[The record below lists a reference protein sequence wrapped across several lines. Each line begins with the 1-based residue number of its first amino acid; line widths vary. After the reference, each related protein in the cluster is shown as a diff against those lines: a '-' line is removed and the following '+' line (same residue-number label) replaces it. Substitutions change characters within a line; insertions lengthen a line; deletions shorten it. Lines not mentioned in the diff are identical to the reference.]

1 MKHSSIQS
9 STFFF
14 STPLSHERINWYTE
28 CIASGAGIEPGQKRA
43 FTVFIT
49 GDALFSFVDAQS
61 REAWNALSE
70 VPSVQ
75 IVADGDELRLHG
87 LGDSVGAT
95 SPGITITERG
105 GGTLFWGQLVSHLA
119 AEWKG
124 TKKAGFLLCHPPY
137 MSRIPVH
144 MLRFLSGAHAA
155 GLSPELYAY
164 LDGLHNIHNGQR
176 PSEFE
181 NIGRAIATLARKAGQ
196 SGKDPWFA
204 ACSRCATARGYF
216 QMNPGTGYCEPASS
230 IDEITIRPLKE
241 ILSRFPGFY
250 PILSHTSGGIV
261 NPDRS
266 RDQETQ
272 PRLIIFITNPPY
284 GTEWTF
290 GGLSLALA
298 TAMEGIPTTVVF
310 IEHGVY
316 SLYGTHEVPPN
327 DKVFNVQ
334 EMVAATLD
342 IPSLCYLVHAP
353 SLERRGIGVEEH
365 LIGIREVQNNDLA
378 QILWDHDYSATRI
391 LFF

>member
-1 MKHSSIQS
+1 MEHSSIQS

-87 LGDSVGAT
+87 LGDSVGAA

-105 GGTLFWGQLVSHLA
+105 AGTLFWGQLVSHLSS
-119 AEWKG
+119 EWKG
-124 TKKAGFLLCHPPY
+124 TKKAAFLLCHPPY

-144 MLRFLSGAHAA
+144 MLRFLSGAYAA

-181 NIGRAIATLARKAGQ
+181 NIGRAIATLARKSGE
-196 SGKDPWFA
+196 SGKTQEGRERLKGISRLNDPL
-204 ACSRCATARGYF
+204 RT
-216 QMNPGTGYCEPASS
+216 E
-230 IDEITIRPLKE
+230 
-241 ILSRFPGFY
+241 
-250 PILSHTSGGIV
+250 
-261 NPDRS
+261 
-266 RDQETQ
+266 
-272 PRLIIFITNPPY
+272 TNPR
-284 GTEWTF
+284 WTPA
-290 GGLSLALA
+290 GMSLP
-298 TAMEGIPTTVVF
+298 G
-310 IEHGVY
+310 
-316 SLYGTHEVPPN
+316 
-327 DKVFNVQ
+327 
-334 EMVAATLD
+334 
-342 IPSLCYLVHAP
+342 
-353 SLERRGIGVEEH
+353 
-365 LIGIREVQNNDLA
+365 
-378 QILWDHDYSATRI
+378 
-391 LFF
+391 

>member
-1 MKHSSIQS
+1 MEHSSIQS

-87 LGDSVGAT
+87 LGDSVGAA

-105 GGTLFWGQLVSHLA
+105 AGTLFWGQLVSHLSS
-119 AEWKG
+119 EWKG
-124 TKKAGFLLCHPPY
+124 TKKAAFLLCHPPY

-181 NIGRAIATLARKAGQ
+181 NIGRAIATLARKSGE

-230 IDEITIRPLKE
+230 IDEMTIRPLKE
-241 ILSRFPGFY
+241 ILSRFSGYY
-250 PILSHTSGGIV
+250 PILSHTSGEIV
-261 NPDRS
+261 KHAETS
-266 RDQETQ
+266 DQDTR

-365 LIGIREVQNNDLA
+365 LTGIREVQNDDLA
-378 QILWDHDYSATRI
+378 QILWGQDSSATRI

>member
-1 MKHSSIQS
+1 MEHSATVS

-14 STPLSHERINWYTE
+14 CTPLSHERINWYTE
-28 CIASGAGIEPGQKRA
+28 CVACGAGIGSEQKRT

-70 VPSVQ
+70 LPSVQ
-75 IVADGDELRLHG
+75 IVVDGDELRLHG
-87 LGDSVGAT
+87 LGDSVGAA

-105 GGTLFWGQLVSHLA
+105 GGTLFWEQLVFHLA
-119 AEWKG
+119 GEWKG
-124 TKKAGFLLCHPPY
+124 SKKAGFLLCHPPY

-144 MLRFLSGAHAA
+144 MLRFLSGAFNA

-164 LDGLHNIHNGQR
+164 LDGVHNIHNGQR

-181 NIGRAIATLARKAGQ
+181 NIGRTIATLSRTAGE

-230 IDEITIRPLKE
+230 IEEITIRPLKE
-241 ILSRFPGFY
+241 ILTRFTGYY

-261 NPDRS
+261 P
-266 RDQETQ
+266 RDVSGQQEIP
-272 PRLIIFITNPPY
+272 PRLVIFITNPPY

-298 TAMEGIPTTVVF
+298 TAMDGIPTTVVF
-310 IEHGVY
+310 VEHGVY

-334 EMVAATLD
+334 EMVAATGD
-342 IPSLCYLVHAP
+342 VPSLCYLVHAP
-353 SLERRGIGVEEH
+353 SLERRGIDVEEH
-365 LIGIREVQNNDLA
+365 LSGIRQVQNDELA
-378 QILWDHDYSATRI
+378 RILWDQASPATRI

>member
-1 MKHSSIQS
+1 MEHSSIQS

-87 LGDSVGAT
+87 LGDSVGAA

-105 GGTLFWGQLVSHLA
+105 AGTLFWGQLVSHLSS
-119 AEWKG
+119 EWKG
-124 TKKAGFLLCHPPY
+124 TKKAAFLLCHPPY

-144 MLRFLSGAHAA
+144 MLRFLSGAYAA

-181 NIGRAIATLARKAGQ
+181 NIGRAIATLARKSGE

-266 RDQETQ
+266 RDQDTR